1 VNNSKGKTEKPEKP
15 AEIDPLEAVFDQLE
29 KKLEALAARLKAAHE
44 ENAKLRAAA
53 AGANADRDRMK
64 AELAEAKAAA
74 GRHGEAAAAVRKY
87 ELEREEIRARIE
99 RLIGSLEASEGSA
112 GARKP

>member
-1 VNNSKGKTEKPEKP
+1 MNSTKGKAEKSEKP

-29 KKLEALAARLKAAHE
+29 KKLEALAARLRSAHE
-44 ENAKLRAAA
+44 ENANLRAAA
-53 AGANADRDRMK
+53 ATANAERDKTK
-64 AELAEAKAAA
+64 AELTEAKAAA
-74 GRHGEAAAAVRKY
+74 GRQGEAAAAVRKY
-87 ELEREEIRARIE
+87 EAEREEIRARIE